1 LKLAQ
6 ADSGLA
12 FKRKRMSI
20 QWRRVLLAAFL
31 MELVLF
37 AIAIPLYLGGEGRV
51 LVYVVPPAALIA
63 TFAITVWVGRGIK
76 SNFVLHGVLIGV
88 VGTLMYVALTRAQPE
103 PWQYWVAHALK
114 VVGGAAGGMVLA
126 RRRTAAKLAA
136 EGR

>member
-1 LKLAQ
+1 
-6 ADSGLA
+6 
-12 FKRKRMSI
+12 MSI
-20 QWRRVLLAAFL
+20 QWGRVLLAAFL

-37 AIAIPLYLGGEGRV
+37 SIAIPLYLGGEGRV

-63 TFAITVWVGRGIK
+63 TFAITVWIGRGIK

-88 VGTLMYVALTRAQPE
+88 VGTLMYVDLTRAQPE

-126 RRRTAAKLAA
+126 RRHTTAKLAA